1 MTTEAGDHPPE
12 PAGRPLTDGD
22 EPLFRQVHPSF
33 IRDGR
38 PSSQAFRPT
47 AKDHSMLSVAR
58 GALTTACDAYEL
70 HTAALGLQS
79 AGTWV
84 ITVGECQAQTLEVV
98 ADPLTC
104 PPEKVADPA
113 HALIDFTLYS
123 KNQQEAKA
131 ARLARQA
138 VERGRLH
145 PPSDD
150 QPEEDDGR

>member
-1 MTTEAGDHPPE
+1 MTTEAGDHPPDPE
-12 PAGRPLTDGD
+12 GRPLTDGD

-47 AKDHSMLSVAR
+47 AKDHSRLSVAR

-79 AGTWV
+79 AGTWA

-113 HALIDFTLYS
+113 HALIDFSTHS
-123 KNQQEAKA
+123 KSQQEAKG
-131 ARLARQA
+131 ARLARHA
-138 VERGRLH
+138 ADRGRLH
-145 PPSDD
+145 PPA
-150 QPEEDDGR
+150 DGQSEGDAGP